1 MESLTPNHI
10 EGHDVP
16 EHIYRA
22 AKDWAASDLK
32 YGITNGL
39 KALEQ
44 KKFGKDNPPSI
55 VTPAMRVGSMV
66 HCFCLEP
73 KSFPDRYAL
82 LDDKRSKEGKKLALQ
97 LAESGRETF
106 TTAEMTQFM
115 GIYNALSRNDFAK
128 NMSLMT
134 PLVRQNN
141 LTGGHTVEQACHV
154 KPAVT
159 MWLTTW

>member
-1 MESLTPNHI
+1 MIDHI
-10 EGHDVP
+10 QGHDVP

-39 KALEQ
+39 EALHQ

-73 KSFPDRYAL
+73 KLFPERYAL

-97 LAESGRETF
+97 LAESGR
-106 TTAEMTQFM
+106 
-115 GIYNALSRNDFAK
+115 
-128 NMSLMT
+128 
-134 PLVRQNN
+134 
-141 LTGGHTVEQACHV
+141 
-154 KPAVT
+154 
-159 MWLTTW
+159 